1 MSQSII
7 ERLDTALVE
16 DSADGGLFELEIK
29 HLLERNWVYLAHES
43 SEQERLFH
51 GGHSFKNQVALR
63 WFDAPDPKCRR
74 HRSPQQTTIGS
85 KSSIEWHR
93 REPSSLLSQGRKS
106 RTTQTT
112 RL

>member
-51 GGHSFKNQVALR
+51 GVGLTHLIQNAGATGRPNKQRSA
-63 WFDAPDPKCRR
+63 ASR
-74 HRSPQQTTIGS
+74 HLLARITI
-85 KSSIEWHR
+85 R
-93 REPSSLLSQGRKS
+93 
-106 RTTQTT
+106 
-112 RL
+112 